1 MWQNSKQNLYKL
13 KLYFKKFMIFF
24 KTKQHPIFGC
34 EIMIDFFVVV
44 FPQNVSPKW
53 IFCNK
58 FINDFA
64 VRDSK
69 YNNL

>member
-34 EIMIDFFVVV
+34 EIMIDFCFVLFSLKTLV
-44 FPQNVSPKW
+44 QNGFFVT
-53 IFCNK
+53 
-58 FINDFA
+58 
-64 VRDSK
+64 
-69 YNNL
+69 NLLMILQ